1 MTGLFDSFH
10 RSIDYM
16 RISVTDRCNMCCI
29 YCTAKSVPR
38 LTHDDILRYK
48 EIQKITKAA
57 ARLGVKNLR
66 ITGGE
71 PLVRLDVGALIEL
84 LYQIEGISD
93 ISLTTNGAL
102 LDKYIDELKDAG
114 LKRVN
119 ISLDSFK
126 AEKFKLITGTDKLKD
141 VLGGIEAAKEAGLD
155 PVKINMVVLK
165 GINDDEVV
173 DFARM
178 SISEGW
184 HVRYIEYM
192 PFIDS
197 EEDAKKMIGVDEI
210 MGAIQNSLGN
220 LEPCGK
226 KMMGNGPAKYYKLP
240 NARGTVGFI
249 GAMTHCFCAD
259 CNRFRLTADGRL
271 RPCLM
276 EDDEVDIKGPLRNG
290 ASIEKLEEL
299 IKEAVALKRERHRI
313 GTDLVLGKRQMWQ
326 IGG

>member
-38 LTHDDILRYK
+38 LSHDDILRYK

-71 PLVRLDVGALIEL
+71 PLVRPDIGALIEL
-84 LYQIEGISD
+84 LCQVEGISD
-93 ISLTTNGAL
+93 ISLTTNGSL
-102 LDKYIDELKDAG
+102 IEKYIDELKEAG

-119 ISLDSFK
+119 ISLDSFEE
-126 AEKFKLITGTDKLKD
+126 EKFKYITGTDKLKD
-141 VLGGIEAAKEAGLD
+141 VLRGIEAAKEAGLD
-155 PVKINMVVLK
+155 PVKINMVVLR
-165 GINDDEVV
+165 GINDNEVV
-173 DFARM
+173 DFARK
-178 SISEGW
+178 SIDEGW

-192 PFIDS
+192 PFVDS
-197 EEDAKKMIGVDEI
+197 EEDSKKLVGVDEI
-210 MGAIQNSLGN
+210 MDIIQSSIGN
-220 LEPCGK
+220 LEQCWPEK
-226 KMMGNGPAKYYKLP
+226 GNGPAKYYKLP
-240 NARGTVGFI
+240 DAKGTLGFI
-249 GAMTHCFCAD
+249 GAMTHCFCAQ

-290 ASIEKLEEL
+290 ASIEELEEI
-299 IKEAVALKRERHRI
+299 IKEAVSLKRERHRI
-313 GTDLVLGKRQMWQ
+313 SEDLLLNKRQMWQ

>member
-38 LTHDDILRYK
+38 LSHDDILRYK

-71 PLVRLDVGALIEL
+71 PLVRPDVGALIEL
-84 LYQIEGISD
+84 LCQVEGISD

-102 LDKYIDELKDAG
+102 LDKYIGELKDAG

-119 ISLDSFK
+119 ISLDSFEE
-126 AEKFKLITGTDKLKD
+126 EKFKYITGTDKLKD
-141 VLGGIEAAKEAGLD
+141 VLRGIEAAKEAGLD
-155 PVKINMVVLK
+155 PVKINMVVLR

-173 DFARM
+173 DFAKM

-197 EEDAKKMIGVDEI
+197 EEDAKKLVGVDEI
-210 MGAIQNSLGN
+210 MDIIQSSIGN
-220 LEPCGK
+220 LEQCWPEKGS
-226 KMMGNGPAKYYKLP
+226 GPAKYYRFPGAK
-240 NARGTVGFI
+240 GTVGFI
-249 GAMTHCFCAD
+249 GAMTHCFCAQ

-290 ASIEKLEEL
+290 ASIEELEEI

-313 GTDLVLGKRQMWQ
+313 GKDLILNKRQMWQ